1 MVANEDDNLNGGM
14 SGGPPNPMERRWI
27 HPSELPSVAPARKHR
42 FRGVGAVMGVCIVVF
57 GAAAVGVTAF
67 HHQGSSATTVVACCS
82 ATVPMTSDRLAS
94 ITDANGHDALGAV
107 IDHGTMVVTSLRDP
121 KGELATVTTGSG
133 EQRGARMVALDSE
146 LGVSMWKL
154 SSGVS
159 TTPQQPLT
167 LQAMTHSQVDVVRG
181 SSLRGAHASPSA
193 ISEVTAT
200 VGTQDLGA
208 LETTVATSSPGLLTT
223 MAGEPEALLVPNLGH
238 SLALPLSVLEQRSQ
252 LLMTGHPHG
261 WLQIAAAT
269 ASSGGVSVS
278 EVGSASAHALEVGDT
293 ITAINGHT
301 ISTTGDLLDVL
312 YATPAG
318 STVQVSVS
326 RHGKTL
332 TEAIV
337 LASHP

>member
-27 HPSELPSVAPARKHR
+27 HPSELPSVTPARKHR
-42 FRGVGAVMGVCIVVF
+42 LRGAGAVMGTCVVVF

-67 HHQGSSATTVVACCS
+67 RHQGSSVTTVVACCS
-82 ATVPMTSDRLAS
+82 ATVPMISDQVAT
-94 ITDANGHDALGAV
+94 ITDANGHGALGAV
-107 IDHGTMVVTSLRDP
+107 LDHGTMVVTSLHDS
-121 KGELATVTTGSG
+121 KGAHASVTTGSG
-133 EQRGARMVALDSE
+133 AQRGARLVALDSQ

-154 SSGVS
+154 SASVS
-159 TTPQQPLT
+159 STPQQSLT

-181 SSLRGAHASPSA
+181 SSLRSAHSSPST

-200 VGTQDLGA
+200 VGTQDLGV

-223 MAGEPEALLVPNLGH
+223 MAGEPEAMLVPNLGNN
-238 SLALPLSVLEQRSQ
+238 LALPLDVLEQREQ
-252 LLMTGHPHG
+252 LLMSGHSHG
-261 WLQIAAAT
+261 WLQIDAAT
-269 ASSGGVSVS
+269 ASSGGVSIS
-278 EVGSASAHALEVGDT
+278 QVGSASALALEVGDI
-293 ITAINGHT
+293 ITSINGHA
-301 ISTTGDLLDVL
+301 ISTTGDLLDIL

-318 STVQVSVS
+318 ATVRVTFS
-326 RHGKTL
+326 RQGKTL